1 MTFCVQDHYYR
12 RLRRS
17 FKKRHWIRHLVL
29 IIKTLFF
36 LKNVSKKYFKK
47 GIHQGIS
54 GQVVTYLYWKA
65 TNFIA
70 QNTLTTQVEK
80 KNPEKNAYN
89 LKC

>member
-1 MTFCVQDHYYR
+1 MC
-12 RLRRS
+12 
-17 FKKRHWIRHLVL
+17 K
-29 IIKTLFF
+29 
-36 LKNVSKKYFKK
+36 KKYFKK